1 MKGEGRTK
9 RKADKL
15 LFIER
20 FCAPS
25 VFLFFSH
32 CVFKSLP
39 QCFFTKKAN
48 RKQE

>member
-20 FCAPS
+20 FCSA
-25 VFLFFSH
+25 FSEKGEPKAT
-32 CVFKSLP
+32 FAFGSP
-39 QCFFTKKAN
+39 FTFYKV
-48 RKQE
+48 